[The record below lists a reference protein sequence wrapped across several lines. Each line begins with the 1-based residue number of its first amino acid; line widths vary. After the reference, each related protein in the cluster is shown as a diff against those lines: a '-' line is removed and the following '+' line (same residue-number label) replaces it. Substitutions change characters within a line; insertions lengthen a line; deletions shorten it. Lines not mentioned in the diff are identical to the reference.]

1 MAESAATVL
10 ALDPVKVTLL
20 IVLQELPTVRVSP
33 VVVGSEK
40 VTPESPVIVIS
51 VVMPVPLENPFAV

>member
-20 IVLQELPTVRVSP
+20 SVLQELPTVRVSP